1 MLLMKRRR
9 ENRMFDVFHSSVDFF
24 YRQEEIDLSFTL
36 MKCDDAVYVKD
47 YDIEVCVYT
56 SQLSNRLWVVDYS
69 AGFVPESE
77 RHISE
82 SGASIVRRREN
93 WYLILTPEFLHFLE
107 PGVLTFGIRYVGS
120 SFDTAS
126 VIKTQELRDIR
137 F

>member
-1 MLLMKRRR
+1 
-9 ENRMFDVFHSSVDFF
+9 MFDVFHSSVGFF

-93 WYLILTPEFLHFLE
+93 WHLILTPEFLHFLE

>member
-1 MLLMKRRR
+1 
-9 ENRMFDVFHSSVDFF
+9 MFDVFHSSVGFF

-36 MKCDDAVYVKD
+36 MKCDDVVYVKD

-107 PGVLTFGIRYVGS
+107 PGVLTFGIRHVGS